1 MDKKMETLLHDVE
14 RIRTIICRVEQQLDE
29 LHVTCSDRDTFLT
42 MKEELSEV
50 HTRLEG
56 VQEFVLSC
64 KKEAHR
70 SPEDTEEFEVW
81 L

>member
-1 MDKKMETLLHDVE
+1 METLLRDME

-29 LHVTCSDRDTFLT
+29 LHVKCSDRDTFLT

-56 VQEFVLSC
+56 VQEFVVSC
-64 KKEAHR
+64 KKEVNR
-70 SPEDTEEFEVW
+70 SPEESEEFEIW